1 MSRIGKKVIDIPK
14 DVTVTL
20 NENKI
25 IVKGKH
31 GILERDYSN
40 VLNVEIIGTKYT
52 KQSFSCFGKLI

>member
-40 VLNVEIIGTKYT
+40 VLINFSLTPVII
-52 KQSFSCFGKLI
+52 F

>member
-25 IVKGKH
+25 IVKGTWNTRKR
-31 GILERDYSN
+31 L
-40 VLNVEIIGTKYT
+40 
-52 KQSFSCFGKLI
+52 F